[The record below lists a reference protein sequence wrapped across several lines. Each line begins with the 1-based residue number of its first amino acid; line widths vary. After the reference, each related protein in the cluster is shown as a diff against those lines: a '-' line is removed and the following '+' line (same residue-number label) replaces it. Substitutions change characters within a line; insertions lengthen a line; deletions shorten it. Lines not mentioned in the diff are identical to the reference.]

1 MSLLES
7 LFPEIPLEPTD
18 VELLLEAFHNPVV
31 RKYLKALGTEAAKEL
46 LALDI
51 LAETP
56 ETLHKKQTLV
66 TGKLEVIGTL
76 LSI

>member
-1 MSLLES
+1 
-7 LFPEIPLEPTD
+7 
-18 VELLLEAFHNPVV
+18 
-31 RKYLKALGTEAAKEL
+31 LGTEVAKEL